1 MNESGHDPGA
11 AAEQREEP
19 AGALAAL
26 INPLSFR
33 MSLKQRAKRSADR
46 VRAHGGRV
54 FEVTNLG
61 EIERALEEAMRRS
74 VRRLVIAGGDGTLQG
89 TVSWLAR
96 RLDTTEL
103 PELIVLSA
111 GRTNY
116 VAGDIGA
123 RRHFPD
129 TLETILTT
137 APARLHP
144 VDRATLH
151 LRHPSLGQ
159 QHGFFLA
166 AAVIDEIIR
175 YVHRWQAERENWW
188 RRRHAASTLGVLSL
202 AWRRATG
209 SYSSS
214 PPALDVESDPLGRL
228 TGPCRYLMMTTLTH
242 ADSIVDPYAD
252 GGHGP
257 LRLTAVAD
265 RAAHR
270 KRWLPRLAT
279 GRFHR
284 KMNPENGYLSGFCES
299 ITIRGLKSIT
309 LDGQEFDLDPRAAL
323 SVRPGPVFRFLRP

>member
-1 MNESGHDPGA
+1 MNEPGHDTGA
-11 AAEQREEP
+11 AASPRGEP
-19 AGALAAL
+19 AGELAAL

-61 EIERALEEAMRRS
+61 EIEAALSEAMRKS

-96 RLDTTEL
+96 RLDSADL

-137 APARLHP
+137 APDRLHP

-151 LRHPSLGQ
+151 LRHPSLDQ
-159 QHGFFLA
+159 QHGFFMA

-209 SYSSS
+209 RYRSS
-214 PPALDVESDPLGRL
+214 PPTLEIETDPLGRL
-228 TGPCRYLMMTTLTH
+228 AGPCRYLMATTLTH
-242 ADSIVDPYAD
+242 ADSIVDPYAG

-257 LRLTAVAD
+257 LRLTAVSD

-270 KRWLPRLAT
+270 KRWLPALAT
-279 GRFHR
+279 GRFH
-284 KMNPENGYLSGFCES
+284 KDMKPENGYLSGFCEN
-299 ITIRGLKSIT
+299 ILIHGLANIT
-309 LDGQEFDLDPRAAL
+309 LDGQEFDLDPGSPL